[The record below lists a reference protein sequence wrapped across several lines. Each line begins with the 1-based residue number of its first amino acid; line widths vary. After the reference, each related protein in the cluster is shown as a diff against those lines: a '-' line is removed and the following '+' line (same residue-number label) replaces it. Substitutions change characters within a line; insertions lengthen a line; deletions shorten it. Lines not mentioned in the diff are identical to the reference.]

1 MIGGGGCDGGLLKVL
16 LIATVAGVVPVFLYG
31 WEKLVDG
38 LLVVEREGAV
48 AEVDEAQCL
57 VELGEFGR
65 QGIDLGGP
73 EDEFAEVS
81 HGGHGG
87 GERGEGVAT
96 EFQPLEVGEKG
107 DAVGEVGDTVA
118 PEVEFAEVGHG
129 VDLGRDGFETFVS
142 ETEDVDLVGVT
153 DIVERLIDAI
163 GLCQGDA
170 GEYQKEENEV

>member
-1 MIGGGGCDGGLLKVL
+1 MELLKVL

-31 WEKLVDG
+31 WEELVDG
-38 LLVVEREGAV
+38 LLVVEGEGAV
-48 AEVDEAQCL
+48 AKVDEAQCL

-65 QGIDLGGP
+65 QSIDPGGP

-87 GERGEGVAT
+87 WKRGEGVAT
-96 EFQPLEVGEKG
+96 EFQTLEVGEKS
-107 DAVGEVGDTVA
+107 DAVGEMGDTVA

-142 ETEDVDLVGVT
+142 ETEDVDLVGVA
-153 DIVERLIDAI
+153 DIVERLVDAV
-163 GLCQGDA
+163 GLCQDDT
-170 GEYQKEENEV
+170 GECQKEKSDV

>member
-1 MIGGGGCDGGLLKVL
+1 MGLLKVL

-31 WEKLVDG
+31 WEELVDD
-38 LLVVEREGAV
+38 LLVVEGEGAV
-48 AEVDEAQCL
+48 AKVDEAQCL

-65 QGIDLGGP
+65 QGVDLCGP
-73 EDEFAEVS
+73 KNEFAEVS

-96 EFQPLEVGEKG
+96 ELQPLEVGEKG
-107 DAVGEVGDTVA
+107 DAVGEVVDTVA

-142 ETEDVDLVGVT
+142 ETEDVDLVGVA
-153 DIVERLIDAI
+153 DIVERLVDAV
-163 GLCQGDA
+163 GLSQDDA
-170 GEYQKEENEV
+170 GEYQEEEYEV

>member
-1 MIGGGGCDGGLLKVL
+1 MIGGGGCVVELFKVL

-31 WEKLVDG
+31 WEELVDG
-38 LLVVEREGAV
+38 LLVVEGEGAV
-48 AEVDEAQCL
+48 AKVDETQGL

-65 QGIDLGGP
+65 QGIDPGGP

-96 EFQPLEVGEKG
+96 EFQTLEIGEKG

-142 ETEDVDLVGVT
+142 ETKDVDLVGVT
-153 DIVERLIDAI
+153 DIVERLVDAV
-163 GLCQGDA
+163 GLCQGDT
-170 GEYQKEENEV
+170 GKCQKEKSDV